1 MAEGEPTAEGE
12 TQAQGEPKAGGEL
25 RAERRPPDRP
35 PDPPSGRRRRWIW
48 RGLAAL
54 VALPVVSLVLAV
66 AALQT
71 GPGRDT
77 LAGLVEGAVPGL
89 EIGALEGAPPFEIV
103 LSDVTLS
110 DPEGVWL
117 SLDRGR
123 LAWDV
128 AALLGG
134 LLAIEA
140 VELGALDIAR
150 APVAETPAAQPVDTP
165 DDGLGLPSAPPLGL
179 RLERLAVER
188 LSLGPALLGERLDL
202 SIEGRLAAGDA
213 ERIDSALR
221 VLRLDG
227 EGEIAARAV
236 YLPPS
241 GRLEAEIEASAP
253 ADGLATRLLGLP
265 GAPPLSLRL
274 QGAGPLMG
282 WQGDWSFRAGEI
294 ADASGQLTLETFE
307 PLGLGLSG
315 QARLAALLPPDLRA
329 LLEPRLDFA
338 LSASYGERV
347 GLVLE
352 RLETGAL
359 DVTGFADLHLTTE
372 RLSAQFDATVT
383 DPSALADAIAPV
395 SLSGA
400 RVSLVAGGS
409 LAAPELLLSGELEA
423 PAAAGYGAD
432 RLRLTAQTEGFP
444 AEFELELSAEVLSGP
459 PPLVEALG
467 SEARVTAQGLLSTA
481 AVRLDRVTVASP
493 ALSLSGDGTAEF
505 AGPAADIALTLTY
518 GDLARLAPLAGLDLA
533 GRWQGDAYLSL
544 AADGALSAILSG
556 QAEQLRLGLPAAEAL
571 LGPVPT
577 LWADVRMR
585 PDGAVD
591 LESLRLDGA
600 ALAVAGQGRLDAR
613 GDGVEA
619 ELTVGL
625 PDLGALS
632 SPALPLAGAASL
644 EAQLRGSVSRPELI
658 LTADAPELLVA
669 GSALRDVSVA
679 ARSLGLPPDL
689 TGRIDLAA
697 ATPLDRVALGGDLR
711 VDATHLRLAALQ
723 LTRRGDALSG
733 DLSVPLAGLPAE
745 GRLSLRIADLGAYAP
760 LVPDL
765 AGGGLAGRLDLA
777 ARAEEQA
784 ADLTMELRDLRLADG
799 TRLNAAELA
808 ASGESL
814 LTEPRLSARL
824 RGSGLRAGTAT
835 VDSFA
840 AAAEGALADLAV
852 SFEADGQLEGAEPQP
867 LALATEGRLSA
878 GETLQIAVSRLE
890 AEYGALVAR
899 LMQPAQ
905 LAFGA
910 GRLRAEGVRLGF
922 NEGGVDLD
930 AEIGGGRVDARVTL
944 RGLPLSL
951 VEAAGADMPLEG
963 RLQGEASLTGPLPR
977 PEGRLR
983 LRTEGL
989 RFAERVAEETPPLD
1003 LEVDGRLT
1011 AGRLRAE
1018 GRLSGFAADS
1028 LEVTAEL
1035 PLLLSDTPLAV
1046 AFPQDQPISA
1056 VARWSGDLAPI
1067 VGLLPIDV
1075 VRIEGQ
1081 GDLDL
1086 ALNGTLAVPRAR
1098 GALTVVDG
1106 LYENFTLGTLL
1117 QPFDLRVEGDGS
1129 RLVLR
1134 GFNAQDGDGGRLSAS
1149 GWLDLA
1155 GEVPRFQVDAE
1166 AGAATFVRRD
1176 DLIVQLSS
1184 RLSLAGDLDAA
1195 TLAGEI
1201 ESDRIEVSLAGQ
1213 LPPSVV
1219 TLDVEEINN
1228 GEPQAAAEPAGPDQG
1243 LAFLGLDVGIAI
1255 PGRLFV
1261 RGRGLDSEWRGTFR
1275 VSGTA
1280 ADPRLLGDLR
1290 PVRGLFDFAGRRFDL
1305 EQGSIAFAGGADLD
1319 PQLDLRTV
1327 YRDNGFLAR
1336 IAITGPASAPVF
1348 ALSSEPS
1355 LPEDEILSR
1364 ILFGEGTARLTAA
1377 QAVQLAQAA
1386 AALTGGGGGGLLD
1399 VARDTLGVDVLT
1411 IAPGVG
1417 EDDLGQVEAG
1427 RYLADGL
1434 FFGVRQG
1441 ATPGSS
1447 SAVVEWEVTP
1457 NLTLESEVG
1466 GATRDSN
1473 VGFSWQWD
1481 Y

>member
-1 MAEGEPTAEGE
+1 MAEGELQGEGE
-12 TQAQGEPKAGGEL
+12 AKAGGEL
-25 RAERRPPDRP
+25 RAERRPPGP
-35 PDPPSGRRRRWIW
+35 PPTRRRRRRWIW

-54 VALPVVSLVLAV
+54 VALPVASLALAL

-71 GPGRDT
+71 GPGRDVSI
-77 LAGLVEGAVPGL
+77 GLVEGAVSGL
-89 EIGALEGAPPFEIV
+89 EIGALEGTPPFEIV

-123 LAWDV
+123 LVWDV
-128 AALLGG
+128 WALLGG
-134 LLAIEA
+134 TLA
-140 VELGALDIAR
+140 VEALELGTLEVAR
-150 APVAETPAAQPVDTP
+150 APVAEAAAPGPVEVSDG
-165 DDGLGLPSAPPLGL
+165 GLGLPPALPVGL
-179 RLERLAVER
+179 RLDRLAVER

-202 SIEGRLAAGDA
+202 SIEGQLAAGGA
-213 ERIDSALR
+213 ERIDSSLR

-227 EGEIAARAV
+227 EGEIAAQAV

-241 GRLEAEIEASAP
+241 GRLETEVEASAP
-253 ADGLATRLLGLP
+253 AGGLATRLLGLP
-265 GAPPLSLRL
+265 GAPALSLQLR
-274 QGAGPLMG
+274 GAGPLVG
-282 WQGDWSFRAGEI
+282 WQGDWSFQAGDV
-294 ADASGQLTLETFE
+294 ADGSGQLTLETFE

-315 QARLAALLPPDLRA
+315 QARLAALLPQDLRP
-329 LLEPRLDFA
+329 LLEPRVDFA
-338 LSASYGERV
+338 LSGSYGESV
-347 GLVLE
+347 GLVVE
-352 RLETGAL
+352 RLETGAAG
-359 DVTGFADLHLTTE
+359 VTGFADLNLTTD
-372 RLSAQFDATVT
+372 RLSAQLEATVT
-383 DPSALADAIAPV
+383 DPSAVADAIAPA
-395 SLSGA
+395 SLSGG
-400 RVSLVAGGS
+400 RVSVIASGS
-409 LAAPELLLSGELEA
+409 LAAPEVLLSGELET
-423 PAAAGYGAD
+423 PAALGYGAG
-432 RLRLTAQTEGFP
+432 RLRVNGQAFGIP
-444 AEFELELSAEVLSGP
+444 ADFELELLAEDLSGP
-459 PPLVEALG
+459 PPLGEVVGAEVAL
-467 SEARVTAQGLLSTA
+467 SARGRLSPE
-481 AVRLDRVTVASP
+481 AVRFERLAATSP
-493 ALSLSGDGTAEF
+493 AFTVEGDGTVEL

-518 GDLARLAPLAGLDLA
+518 ADLARLAPLAGLDLA

-544 AADGALSAILSG
+544 AAEGSLSAILSG
-556 QAEQLRLGLPAAEAL
+556 QADELRLGLPAADAL
-571 LGPVPT
+571 LGAAPT
-577 LWADVRMR
+577 LWADVRMQ
-585 PDGAVD
+585 PDGGVD
-591 LESLRLDGA
+591 LQSLRLDGA
-600 ALAVAGQGRLDAR
+600 ALAVAGQGQVDSQ
-613 GDGVEA
+613 GDGLEA

-625 PDLGALS
+625 PDLGPLS
-632 SPALPLAGAASL
+632 SPELPLAGAASL
-644 EAQLRGSVSRPELI
+644 EAQLRGSLTAPELTLNAAAPELI
-658 LTADAPELLVA
+658 VA
-669 GSALRDVSVA
+669 GHALSDLSAT
-679 ARSLGLPPDL
+679 ARSRGLPPDL
-689 TGRIDLAA
+689 TGRIDLEAT
-697 ATPLDRVALGGDLR
+697 TPLDRVVLGGDVA
-711 VDATHLRLAALQ
+711 VDATYLRLDDLR
-723 LTRRGDALSG
+723 LTRRGDALTG
-733 DLSVPLAGLPAE
+733 DLVVPLTGLPAD
-745 GRLSLRIADLGAYAP
+745 GRLALQVADLGAYAP

-765 AGGGLAGRLDLA
+765 AGGSLQGSLDLA

-784 ADLTMELRDLRLADG
+784 ADLAMDLRDLQLADG
-799 TRLNAAELA
+799 TQLAAAEIA
-808 ASGESL
+808 ASGENF
-814 LTEPRLSARL
+814 LTAPVLSATL
-824 RGSGLRAGTAT
+824 SGSGLRAGTA
-835 VDSFA
+835 SLERLA
-840 AAAEGALADLAV
+840 AQAQGSLTDLAV
-852 SFEADGQLEGAEPQP
+852 ALEIEGQVEGTEPQA
-867 LALATEGRLSA
+867 LALATEGRLA
-878 GETLQIAVSRLE
+878 VGETLQIDLSRLE
-890 AEYGALVAR
+890 ADYGALEAR
-899 LMQPAQ
+899 LTQPAQ

-910 GRLRAEGVRLGF
+910 GRLSAEGVRLGF
-922 NEGGVDLD
+922 NEGEMDLD
-930 AEIGGGRVDARVTL
+930 AEIGGGRVEGRLLL

-951 VEAAGADMPLEG
+951 AEAAGGEMPLEG
-963 RLQGEASLTGPLPR
+963 RLQGEVSLTGPLPR
-977 PEGRLR
+977 PEGRLT

-989 RFAERVAEETPPLD
+989 RFADRVADETLPLN
-1003 LEVDGRLT
+1003 LEVNGRLT
-1011 AGRLRAE
+1011 AGRLQAD
-1018 GRLSGFAADS
+1018 GRLSGFAEES

-1035 PLLLSDTPLAV
+1035 PLLLSDAPLAV
-1046 AFPQDQPISA
+1046 EFPQDQPIA
-1056 VARWSGDLAPI
+1056 AAARWSGNLAPV

-1086 ALNGTLAVPRAR
+1086 ALNGTLAVPRAS
-1098 GALTVVDG
+1098 GSLTVVDG

-1117 QPFDLRVEGDGS
+1117 RPFDLRVEGDGS

-1166 AGAATFVRRD
+1166 ASAATFVRRD
-1176 DLIVQLSS
+1176 DLTVQLSS

-1195 TLAGEI
+1195 TLAGDI
-1201 ESDRIEVSLAGQ
+1201 ESDRIDVSLAGE

-1228 GEPQAAAEPAGPDQG
+1228 GEPQAAAAEQAGPDQG
-1243 LAFLGLDVGIAI
+1243 LAFLSLDVGIAI

-1275 VSGTA
+1275 VTGTA
-1280 ADPRLLGDLR
+1280 AEPRLLGDLQ

-1319 PQLDLRTV
+1319 PQLDLRTA
-1327 YRDNGFLAR
+1327 YQADGFTGR

-1348 ALSSEPS
+1348 ALSSEPP
-1355 LPEDEILSR
+1355 LPDDEILSR
-1364 ILFGEGTARLTAA
+1364 ILFGQGTARLTAA

-1411 IAPGVG
+1411 IAPGVD